1 MAKICAHC
9 GKKGMRGNF
18 VSHSKQRT
26 KRVFKPNLHSYKML
40 LNGIYRKVMLCA
52 TCLRTEKKKHP
63 KTYPIATISIVKP
76 KVILPPEHPHYKG
89 ERPEVVKAVIP
100 EEVKIEMKEKEE
112 KKKKKSGQSDDLALI
127 EEIMSQSLQKEP
139 KKKK

>member
-1 MAKICAHC
+1 MGRICAHC

-26 KRVFKPNLHSYKML
+26 KRVFQPNLHSYKMAV
-40 LNGIYRKVMLCA
+40 NGNVKKIKLCTTCIRTAKKQKSKV
-52 TCLRTEKKKHP
+52 KSQNSKVQFK
-63 KTYPIATISIVKP
+63 IQ
-76 KVILPPEHPHYKG
+76 KVITESHYKG
-89 ERPEVVKAVIP
+89 EKPVEVKAVIP

-112 KKKKKSGQSDDLALI
+112 KKKKKRGQSDDLALI